1 MVQQPES
8 DDEATIETPRFEPVP
23 LPDDE
28 FKDQLAQVIPHLRAF
43 GRSLSGSRD
52 LADDLVQETLLKA
65 WAARK
70 RFQAGTNMRA
80 WTFIILR
87 NLFLS
92 QMRRAR
98 FKGEWDEIT
107 ASKLLAAPASQ
118 DRHVELGDMQRALLH
133 LPQPQREALILVGA
147 GGFAYE
153 EAAEICG
160 CAVGTIKSRVARGR
174 VALEDLLT
182 DGKLPSRREHET
194 DGSRTA
200 LQSIMSEVDELSRD
214 RDPRECSR
222 IPTGEIGAVARLSQ
236 ASRYDGFSRVCAEQS
251 PRTSSSERTSPSIA
265 KAWRRALPTPAWTVG
280 GATFTNRLEEACTMA
295 SILGLSVFTC
305 LRTRRERPEFQT
317 LRALNVTDLGCCM
330 NETQSER
337 SG

>member
-1 MVQQPES
+1 MAVEQPA
-8 DDEATIETPRFEPVP
+8 DFDEAETGNLPAAEPVP
-23 LPDDE
+23 LPDNE

-98 FKGEWDEIT
+98 FKGDWDELT

-118 DRHVELGDMQRALLH
+118 DRHVELSDMQRALLH

-174 VALEDLLT
+174 VALENLLAE
-182 DGKLPSRREHET
+182 GKLPSRREHET
-194 DGSRTA
+194 NPNQSA
-200 LQSIMSEVDELSRD
+200 LQSIMSEVDDLSKD
-214 RDPRECSR
+214 RDPR
-222 IPTGEIGAVARLSQ
+222 TG
-236 ASRYDGFSRVCAEQS
+236 DF
-251 PRTSSSERTSPSIA
+251 
-265 KAWRRALPTPAWTVG
+265 
-280 GATFTNRLEEACTMA
+280 
-295 SILGLSVFTC
+295 
-305 LRTRRERPEFQT
+305 
-317 LRALNVTDLGCCM
+317 DD
-330 NETQSER
+330 
-337 SG
+337 

>member
-1 MVQQPES
+1 MEGWGELMQEVDASETG
-8 DDEATIETPRFEPVP
+8 EAPAVEHVS
-23 LPDDE
+23 LSDDE
-28 FKDQLAQVIPHLRAF
+28 FKAELARVIPHLRAF
-43 GRSLSGSRD
+43 GRSLSGNRD

-98 FKGEWDEIT
+98 FKGEWDELT

-174 VALEDLLT
+174 VALEALLS
-182 DGKLPSRREHET
+182 DGRLPSRREHKA
-194 DGSRTA
+194 DPNMTA
-200 LQSIMSEVDELSRD
+200 LQTIMGEVDELSR
-214 RDPRECSR
+214 
-222 IPTGEIGAVARLSQ
+222 
-236 ASRYDGFSRVCAEQS
+236 
-251 PRTSSSERTSPSIA
+251 ER
-265 KAWRRALPTPAWTVG
+265 
-280 GATFTNRLEEACTMA
+280 
-295 SILGLSVFTC
+295 
-305 LRTRRERPEFQT
+305 
-317 LRALNVTDLGCCM
+317 
-330 NETQSER
+330 
-337 SG
+337 

>member
-1 MVQQPES
+1 MTEEPARQDMASEPAKHVALS
-8 DDEATIETPRFEPVP
+8 DT
-23 LPDDE
+23 E
-28 FKDQLAQVIPHLRAF
+28 FKAELAQVIPHLRAF
-43 GRSLSGSRD
+43 GRSLSGNRD

-98 FKGEWDEIT
+98 FKGEWDELT

-118 DRHVELGDMQRALLH
+118 DRHVELGDMQRALRLGEME
-133 LPQPQREALILVGA
+133 QREALILVGA

-174 VALEDLLT
+174 VALEALLSE
-182 DGKLPSRREHET
+182 GKLPSRRDHKHP
-194 DGSRTA
+194 SNQTA
-200 LQSIMSEVDELSRD
+200 LQSIMNEVDDLS
-214 RDPRECSR
+214 
-222 IPTGEIGAVARLSQ
+222 
-236 ASRYDGFSRVCAEQS
+236 
-251 PRTSSSERTSPSIA
+251 
-265 KAWRRALPTPAWTVG
+265 G
-280 GATFTNRLEEACTMA
+280 GR
-295 SILGLSVFTC
+295 
-305 LRTRRERPEFQT
+305 
-317 LRALNVTDLGCCM
+317 
-330 NETQSER
+330 
-337 SG
+337 

>member
-1 MVQQPES
+1 MSHAQQASGRVTGWGKVS
-8 DDEATIETPRFEPVP
+8 DDEEDQEVGEPRPEPIP
-23 LPDDE
+23 LSDPD
-28 FKDQLAQVIPHLRAF
+28 FKDQLAAVIPHLRAF

-107 ASKLLAAPASQ
+107 ASKILAAPASQ
-118 DRHVELGDMQRALLH
+118 DRHIELGDMQRALMH

-174 VALEDLLT
+174 VALESLLSG
-182 DGKLPSRREHET
+182 GKLPSRRQHKT
-194 DGSRTA
+194 DPDKSA
-200 LQSIMSEVDELSRD
+200 LQTIMGEVDQLSGGSAAIRGGD
-214 RDPRECSR
+214 
-222 IPTGEIGAVARLSQ
+222 GA
-236 ASRYDGFSRVCAEQS
+236 D
-251 PRTSSSERTSPSIA
+251 
-265 KAWRRALPTPAWTVG
+265 
-280 GATFTNRLEEACTMA
+280 
-295 SILGLSVFTC
+295 
-305 LRTRRERPEFQT
+305 
-317 LRALNVTDLGCCM
+317 DD
-330 NETQSER
+330 
-337 SG
+337 

>member
-1 MVQQPES
+1 MITDE
-8 DDEATIETPRFEPVP
+8 DDDDYVEPLRPEPVP

-28 FKDQLAQVIPHLRAF
+28 FKDQLGAVIPHLRAF

-98 FKGEWDEIT
+98 FKGEWDDIT
-107 ASKLLAAPASQ
+107 AAKILAAPASQ
-118 DRHVELGDMQRALLH
+118 DKHIELGDMQRALLH

-174 VALEDLLT
+174 VALEALLT
-182 DGKLPSRREHET
+182 GGKLPSRRQHIT
-194 DGSRTA
+194 DPNKTA
-200 LQSIMSEVDELSRD
+200 LQTIMSEVEALSRNHD
-214 RDPRECSR
+214 
-222 IPTGEIGAVARLSQ
+222 T
-236 ASRYDGFSRVCAEQS
+236 
-251 PRTSSSERTSPSIA
+251 PSDTA
-265 KAWRRALPTPAWTVG
+265 A
-280 GATFTNRLEEACTMA
+280 
-295 SILGLSVFTC
+295 
-305 LRTRRERPEFQT
+305 
-317 LRALNVTDLGCCM
+317 
-330 NETQSER
+330 
-337 SG
+337 

>member
-1 MVQQPES
+1 MNLS
-8 DDEATIETPRFEPVP
+8 GRGSAILAHSADEDERPAVAAVAEPVP
-23 LPDDE
+23 LSDAD
-28 FKDQLAQVIPHLRAF
+28 FKDQLAAVIPHLRAF

-98 FKGEWDEIT
+98 FKGEWDDIT
-107 ASKLLAAPASQ
+107 ASKILAAPASQ
-118 DRHVELGDMQRALLH
+118 DRHIELGDLQRALLH

-174 VALEDLLT
+174 VALEQLLSG
-182 DGKLPSRREHET
+182 GKLPSRRQHKT
-194 DGSRTA
+194 DPNKSA
-200 LQSIMSEVDELSRD
+200 LQTIMGEVDHLSRD
-214 RDPRECSR
+214 HEPAERDHEP
-222 IPTGEIGAVARLSQ
+222 
-236 ASRYDGFSRVCAEQS
+236 
-251 PRTSSSERTSPSIA
+251 SE
-265 KAWRRALPTPAWTVG
+265 
-280 GATFTNRLEEACTMA
+280 
-295 SILGLSVFTC
+295 
-305 LRTRRERPEFQT
+305 
-317 LRALNVTDLGCCM
+317 
-330 NETQSER
+330 
-337 SG
+337 

>member
-1 MVQQPES
+1 MTEERGASARPQSMSELSSAYPDGGSLGQQPEIE
-8 DDEATIETPRFEPVP
+8 DEDEIEAPRFEPVP

-107 ASKLLAAPASQ
+107 ASKMLAAPASQ
-118 DRHVELGDMQRALLH
+118 DRHVELTDMQRALLH

-174 VALEDLLT
+174 VALEALLT
-182 DGKLPSRREHET
+182 DGKLPSRREHENE
-194 DGSRTA
+194 GGRSA
-200 LQSIMSEVDELSRD
+200 LQSIMNEVDELSRD
-214 RDPRECSR
+214 RDPG
-222 IPTGEIGAVARLSQ
+222 I
-236 ASRYDGFSRVCAEQS
+236 
-251 PRTSSSERTSPSIA
+251 
-265 KAWRRALPTPAWTVG
+265 
-280 GATFTNRLEEACTMA
+280 
-295 SILGLSVFTC
+295 
-305 LRTRRERPEFQT
+305 
-317 LRALNVTDLGCCM
+317 
-330 NETQSER
+330 
-337 SG
+337 

>member
-1 MVQQPES
+1 MCSNDAYHDMASDESTEAGRVTVS
-8 DDEATIETPRFEPVP
+8 DDQDHQDDAGGRPEPVP
-23 LPDDE
+23 LPDAE
-28 FKDQLAQVIPHLRAF
+28 FKDELAQVIPHLRAF

-52 LADDLVQETLLKA
+52 IADDLVQETLLKA

-98 FKGEWDEIT
+98 FKGEWDDVT
-107 ASKLLAAPASQ
+107 ASKILAAPASQ

-174 VALEDLLT
+174 VALEALMSG
-182 DGKLPSRREHET
+182 GKLPSRRQHKS
-194 DGSRTA
+194 DPDKSV
-200 LQSIMSEVDELSRD
+200 LQEIMSEVDELSRD
-214 RDPRECSR
+214 R
-222 IPTGEIGAVARLSQ
+222 G
-236 ASRYDGFSRVCAEQS
+236 
-251 PRTSSSERTSPSIA
+251 
-265 KAWRRALPTPAWTVG
+265 
-280 GATFTNRLEEACTMA
+280 
-295 SILGLSVFTC
+295 
-305 LRTRRERPEFQT
+305 
-317 LRALNVTDLGCCM
+317 
-330 NETQSER
+330 
-337 SG
+337 

>member
-1 MVQQPES
+1 MLAAPRARHAIGARPVADY
-8 DDEATIETPRFEPVP
+8 DDEDEHDEPRPEPVP
-23 LPDDE
+23 LSDPD
-28 FKDQLAQVIPHLRAF
+28 FKDQLAAVIPHLRAF

-98 FKGEWDEIT
+98 FKGEWDDIT
-107 ASKLLAAPASQ
+107 AAKILAAPASQ
-118 DRHVELGDMQRALLH
+118 DRHIELGDMQRALMQ

-174 VALEDLLT
+174 VALEQLMSGLAM
-182 DGKLPSRREHET
+182 PSRRQHVT
-194 DGSRTA
+194 DPNKSA
-200 LQSIMSEVDELSRD
+200 LQQIMGQVEDLSR
-214 RDPRECSR
+214 
-222 IPTGEIGAVARLSQ
+222 
-236 ASRYDGFSRVCAEQS
+236 
-251 PRTSSSERTSPSIA
+251 
-265 KAWRRALPTPAWTVG
+265 
-280 GATFTNRLEEACTMA
+280 NR
-295 SILGLSVFTC
+295 G
-305 LRTRRERPEFQT
+305 
-317 LRALNVTDLGCCM
+317 
-330 NETQSER
+330 
-337 SG
+337 

>member
-1 MVQQPES
+1 MSSAQQAEGRVTGWGKVS
-8 DDEATIETPRFEPVP
+8 DDADDHSLDEPRPEPIP
-23 LPDDE
+23 LSDPD
-28 FKDQLAQVIPHLRAF
+28 FKEQLAAVIPHLRAF

-107 ASKLLAAPASQ
+107 ASKILAAPASQ
-118 DRHVELGDMQRALLH
+118 DRHIELGDMQRALMH

-153 EAAEICG
+153 EAADICG

-174 VALEDLLT
+174 VALEALLSG
-182 DGKLPSRREHET
+182 GKLPSRRQHKT
-194 DGSRTA
+194 DPNKSA
-200 LQSIMSEVDELSRD
+200 LQSIMGEVDELSAGSEAISRD
-214 RDPRECSR
+214 RGD
-222 IPTGEIGAVARLSQ
+222 
-236 ASRYDGFSRVCAEQS
+236 
-251 PRTSSSERTSPSIA
+251 
-265 KAWRRALPTPAWTVG
+265 W
-280 GATFTNRLEEACTMA
+280 EE
-295 SILGLSVFTC
+295 
-305 LRTRRERPEFQT
+305 
-317 LRALNVTDLGCCM
+317 
-330 NETQSER
+330 NED
-337 SG
+337 

>member
-1 MVQQPES
+1 MSSKGRPEEP
-8 DDEATIETPRFEPVP
+8 DVEDEAETVLAQP
-23 LPDDE
+23 LSDDE
-28 FKDQLAQVIPHLRAF
+28 FKTELARVIPHLRAF
-43 GRSLSGSRD
+43 GRSLSGNRD

-65 WAARK
+65 WAARQ

-118 DRHVELGDMQRALLH
+118 DRHIELADMQRALLH

-160 CAVGTIKSRVARGR
+160 CAVGTIKSRVARAR
-174 VALEDLLT
+174 VALESLLE
-182 DGKLPSRREHET
+182 DGKLASRREYKT
-194 DGSRTA
+194 DEGRTA
-200 LQSIMSEVDELSRD
+200 LQSIMNEVDELSRD
-214 RDPRECSR
+214 R
-222 IPTGEIGAVARLSQ
+222 
-236 ASRYDGFSRVCAEQS
+236 
-251 PRTSSSERTSPSIA
+251 
-265 KAWRRALPTPAWTVG
+265 
-280 GATFTNRLEEACTMA
+280 
-295 SILGLSVFTC
+295 
-305 LRTRRERPEFQT
+305 
-317 LRALNVTDLGCCM
+317 
-330 NETQSER
+330 
-337 SG
+337 

>member
-1 MVQQPES
+1 MSDVESEDAAVEAPTEHVALS
-8 DDEATIETPRFEPVP
+8 DDEFRAE
-23 LPDDE
+23 
-28 FKDQLAQVIPHLRAF
+28 LARVIPHLRAF
-43 GRSLSGSRD
+43 GRSLSGNRD

-107 ASKLLAAPASQ
+107 ASRILAAPASQ
-118 DRHVELGDMQRALLH
+118 ERHVDLGDLQRALLH

-174 VALEDLLT
+174 VALEQLMT
-182 DGKLPSRREHET
+182 GGKLPARNLSDKSSQE
-194 DGSRTA
+194 DA
-200 LQSIMSEVDELSRD
+200 LVTIMSAVDDLSRG
-214 RDPRECSR
+214 R
-222 IPTGEIGAVARLSQ
+222 
-236 ASRYDGFSRVCAEQS
+236 
-251 PRTSSSERTSPSIA
+251 
-265 KAWRRALPTPAWTVG
+265 
-280 GATFTNRLEEACTMA
+280 
-295 SILGLSVFTC
+295 
-305 LRTRRERPEFQT
+305 
-317 LRALNVTDLGCCM
+317 
-330 NETQSER
+330 
-337 SG
+337 

>member
-1 MVQQPES
+1 MTQENGEPASGEPYEHVALS
-8 DDEATIETPRFEPVP
+8 DTD
-23 LPDDE
+23 

-43 GRSLSGSRD
+43 GRSLSGNRD
-52 LADDLVQETLLKA
+52 TADDLVQETLLKA
-65 WAARK
+65 WAARN

-98 FKGEWDEIT
+98 FKGEWDDIT

-118 DRHVELGDMQRALLH
+118 DRHVELGDMQRALMH

-174 VALEDLLT
+174 VALEVLLSE
-182 DGKLPSRREHET
+182 GSLPSRRLQKTTGE
-194 DGSRTA
+194 TA
-200 LQSIMSEVDELSRD
+200 LKTIMDQVDELS
-214 RDPRECSR
+214 
-222 IPTGEIGAVARLSQ
+222 G
-236 ASRYDGFSRVCAEQS
+236 ASR
-251 PRTSSSERTSPSIA
+251 ERD
-265 KAWRRALPTPAWTVG
+265 K
-280 GATFTNRLEEACTMA
+280 
-295 SILGLSVFTC
+295 
-305 LRTRRERPEFQT
+305 
-317 LRALNVTDLGCCM
+317 DD
-330 NETQSER
+330 
-337 SG
+337 